1 MNNCILI
8 IDDEE
13 DMCWAIS
20 HILKSQGQSIVTAT
34 SGVEACTKL
43 SEGRYSLVFLDAKMP
58 DMDGLDVARFAY
70 QLAHPKPQI
79 IMISGYH
86 YANDPII
93 CNAIEDGLITGFLS
107 KPFTNEEILLHY
119 HGHRNAM

>member
-1 MNNCILI
+1 MKNCILI

-20 HILKSQGQSIVTAT
+20 HILKSQGQSIVTAA
-34 SGVEACTKL
+34 SGEEACRKL
-43 SEGRYSLVFLDAKMP
+43 SEGCYSLVFLDAKMP
-58 DMDGLDVARFAY
+58 DMDGLDVARFANK
-70 QLAHPKPQI
+70 LAHHKPHI

-93 CNAIEDGLITGFLS
+93 CNAIEDGLIDGFLS

-119 HGHRNAM
+119 DAHRTAE

>member
-1 MNNCILI
+1 MKNRILI

-20 HILKSQGQSIVTAT
+20 HILKSQGQSIVTAS
-34 SGVEACTKL
+34 SGEEACRKL
-43 SEGRYSLVFLDAKMP
+43 SEGCYSLVFLDAKMP
-58 DMDGLDVARFAY
+58 DMDGLDVARFANK
-70 QLAHPKPQI
+70 LGNDKPKI

-93 CNAIEDGLITGFLS
+93 CNAIEEGLITGFLS

-119 HGHRNAM
+119 HVHRNAM

>member
-1 MNNCILI
+1 MKNSILI

-20 HILKSQGQSIVTAT
+20 HILKSQGQSIVTAS
-34 SGVEACTKL
+34 SGEEACRKL
-43 SEGRYSLVFLDAKMP
+43 SEGIYSLVFLDAKMP
-58 DMDGLDVARFAY
+58 DMDGLDVARFANT
-70 QLAHPKPQI
+70 LAHYKPQI

-93 CNAIEDGLITGFLS
+93 CSAIEEGLITGFLS

-119 HGHRNAM
+119 NAHCNAM

>member
-1 MNNCILI
+1 MKNCILI

-13 DMCWAIS
+13 DMCWVIS
-20 HILKSQGQSIVTAT
+20 HILESQGQSIVTAS
-34 SGVEACTKL
+34 SGEEACRKL
-43 SEGRYSLVFLDAKMP
+43 SEGCYSLVFLDAKMP
-58 DMDGLDVARFAY
+58 DMDGLDVARFAKT
-70 QLAHPKPQI
+70 LSNEKPKI

-93 CNAIEDGLITGFLS
+93 CNAIEEGLITGFLS

-119 HGHRNAM
+119 NAHRNST

>member
-1 MNNCILI
+1 
-8 IDDEE
+8 
-13 DMCWAIS
+13 MCWAIS

>member
-1 MNNCILI
+1 MIDSILI

-20 HILKSQGQSIVTAT
+20 HILKSQGQAIVTAS
-34 SGVEACTKL
+34 SGKEACEKL
-43 SEGRYSLVFLDAKMP
+43 LEGCYSLVFLDAKMP
-58 DMDGLDVARFAY
+58 DMDGLEVARFANRV
-70 QLAHPKPQI
+70 ANGTPKI

-93 CNAIEDGLITGFLS
+93 CNALEEGLITGFLS

-119 HGHRNAM
+119 NAHRNAI

>member
-1 MNNCILI
+1 VDNCILI

-20 HILKSQGQSIVTAT
+20 HILKSQDQSIVTAT
-34 SGVEACTKL
+34 SGEEACAKL

-70 QLAHPKPQI
+70 HLAHPKPKI

-93 CNAIEDGLITGFLS
+93 CNAIKEGLITGFLS

-119 HGHRNAM
+119 HEHCNSM

>member
-1 MNNCILI
+1 MKNCILV

-20 HILKSQGQSIVTAT
+20 HILKSQGQSVVTAS
-34 SGVEACTKL
+34 SGEEACRKL
-43 SEGRYSLVFLDAKMP
+43 SEGSYSLMFLDAKMP
-58 DMDGLDVARFAY
+58 DMDGLDVARFANT
-70 QLAHPKPQI
+70 LAHHKPKI

-86 YANDPII
+86 YPNDPII
-93 CNAIEDGLITGFLS
+93 CNAIEEGLITGFLS

-119 HGHRNAM
+119 NAHRNAV